1 MGDKTV
7 KIIAE
12 IGINHNGSLDIAKKL
27 IDVASFAGCDYVKFQ
42 KREPDVCVPENQ
54 KNVLRDTPWGKIP
67 YIQYK
72 KQIEFG
78 EKEYDEIDKYC
89 RSKKIEWFAS
99 VWDLESVDFL
109 KRYLPLA
116 KIPSAHLTNNKLLE
130 YSAKTFEK
138 NLISTGMAEEKEIE
152 IAIDLLDP
160 QVIFHTF
167 SCYPSDIEDLNLMYI
182 NHLKGKYQKRDIGY
196 SGHEFGLITTFAAVG
211 MGAAW
216 VERHITLERTMWG
229 TDQMASVE
237 PHGVIKLVKGIRDI
251 EKAFG
256 IEGPRVLNEKELK
269 KRGELSIK

>member
-1 MGDKTV
+1 MLLDQNV

-12 IGINHNGSLDIAKKL
+12 IGINHNGDLNIAKKL
-27 IDVASFAGCDYVKFQ
+27 IDIASFAGCDFVKFQ

-54 KNVLRDTPWGKIP
+54 KNILRDTPWGKIP
-67 YIQYK
+67 YIEYK
-72 KQIEFG
+72 KKIEFG

-89 RSKKIEWFAS
+89 KSKKIGWFAS
-99 VWDLESVDFL
+99 VWDLESVNFL
-109 KRYLPLA
+109 KRYLPIS
-116 KIPSAHLTNNKLLE
+116 KIPSAHLTNKELLE
-130 YSAKTFEK
+130 YSAKNFET
-138 NLISTGMAEEKEIE
+138 NLLSTGMSDEKEIE
-152 IAIDLLDP
+152 LAIDLLDP
-160 QVIFHTF
+160 QVVFHTF

-182 NHLKGKYQKRDIGY
+182 NYLKEKYKNRVIGY

-229 TDQMASVE
+229 SDQMASVE

-256 IEGPRVLNEKELK
+256 SRGPRILGEKELK
-269 KRGELSIK
+269 KGRIVL